1 MINKVLLAM
10 DGSDP
15 SKHAL
20 EYAIEIAKKWG
31 SSLFIISVV
40 PTIVLPVIE
49 PGLSSENIDKLEEE
63 TKKFYQ
69 KVLIDA
75 EEKLKKY
82 PEIQYETIL
91 EHGRPC
97 KVINDVASKE
107 NVDLIIIGS
116 RGLGGITGYILGSTS
131 HRVADH
137 CKMPILIVK

>member
-20 EYAIEIAKKWG
+20 EYAIEIAQKWG

-40 PTIVLPVIE
+40 PAIILPVIE
-49 PGLSSENIDKLEEE
+49 PGLSSENINKLEEE
-63 TKKFYQ
+63 TKKFYK
-69 KVLIDA
+69 KVLIKA
-75 EEKLKKY
+75 EEKLEKY
-82 PEIQYETIL
+82 PEIQYKTIL
-91 EHGRPC
+91 EHGRPWQ
-97 KVINDVASKE
+97 VINDVASEE

-137 CKMPILIVK
+137 CKMPLLIVK

>member
-40 PTIVLPVIE
+40 PNIVLPVIE
-49 PGLSSENIDKLEEE
+49 PGLSIENIDKLEEE
-63 TKKFYQ
+63 TKNIYK
-69 KVLIDA
+69 KVLIQA
-75 EEKLKKY
+75 EEKLEKY
-82 PEIQYETIL
+82 PEIQYKTIL

-97 KVINDVASKE
+97 KVINDVASEE

>member
-1 MINKVLLAM
+1 M

-40 PTIVLPVIE
+40 PNIVLPVIE
-49 PGLSSENIDKLEEE
+49 PGLSIENIDKLEEE
-63 TKKFYQ
+63 TKNIYK
-69 KVLIDA
+69 KVLIQA
-75 EEKLKKY
+75 EEKLEKY
-82 PEIQYETIL
+82 PEIQYKTIL

-97 KVINDVASKE
+97 KVINDVASEE